1 MTINRRIYPRID
13 ARVKVQFRSG
23 KEFIACYSE
32 NISQGGI
39 LLQSEVPPDPNAVME
54 IVLDLP
60 AGNPTTPAR
69 QLPLRGRVVR
79 LMSMVE
85 NSKATHRFAIQFV
98 EMTPQVQAQLDL
110 LYEQL
115 SKSA

>member
-1 MTINRRIYPRID
+1 MSINRRIFPRID

-23 KEFIACYSE
+23 KEFIDCYSE

-39 LLQSEVPPDPNAVME
+39 LLQSNIPPDPNAVME
-54 IVLDLP
+54 IVMDLP
-60 AGNPTTPAR
+60 AGETLPSR
-69 QLPLRGRVVR
+69 QVALRGRVVR
-79 LMSMVE
+79 LMSVVE
-85 NSKATHRFAIQFV
+85 NSKAIHKFAIQFV
-98 EMTPQVQAQLDL
+98 ELTPQIQAQLDL